1 MTAVWREWR
10 GLIIFLAILIAVR
23 MLIVDW
29 NHVPS
34 RSMVPTIIPGDRI
47 VVDKL
52 AYGLRLPFSNRMPIQ
67 WGNPKHSDVIVFRAP
82 NTNILTVKRVIGL
95 PGDRVSWDG
104 DSLRINEENAV
115 YRTLPAEKGLAF
127 QLPDYSHTRR
137 RQERLLGE
145 QRDIL
150 QYRITP
156 RRGGGAFHDVVV
168 PDDHYL
174 VLGDNRDNS
183 GDFREFGFVPR
194 SNVVGQATHI
204 LFSLDP
210 QRCYWPRSKRAG
222 MRLE

>member
-1 MTAVWREWR
+1 MTAFWREWR
-10 GLIIFLAILIAVR
+10 GLIIFLTMIIAVR
-23 MLIVDW
+23 MIVVDW

-52 AYGLRLPFSNRMPIQ
+52 AYGLRLPFSDSMPIQ
-67 WGNPKHSDVIVFRAP
+67 WGEPNRSDVVVFRAP
-82 NTNILTVKRVIGL
+82 QTNVLTVKRVIGL

-104 DSLRINEENAV
+104 DHLRINDATAA
-115 YRTLPAEKGLAF
+115 YQPLPPEAGPAF
-127 QLPDYSHTRR
+127 QHPKYSHTQR

-150 QYRITP
+150 RYRVKP

-174 VLGDNRDNS
+174 LLGDNRDNS
-183 GDFREFGFVPR
+183 GDFRKFGFVPR
-194 SNVVGQATHI
+194 RNVVGRATHI

-210 QRCYWPRSKRAG
+210 QQFYRPRGERVG
-222 MRLE
+222 MPLQ

>member
-1 MTAVWREWR
+1 MTAFWREWR
-10 GLIIFLAILIAVR
+10 GLIVFLTMIIALR
-23 MLIVDW
+23 MVIVDW

-47 VVDKL
+47 IVDKL
-52 AYGLRLPFSNRMPIQ
+52 AYGFRLPFSNIEVMQ
-67 WGNPKHSDVIVFRAP
+67 WDSPKRSQVIVFRAP

-115 YRTLPAEKGLAF
+115 YRTLPAEKGPAF

-168 PDDHYL
+168 PDNHYL

-183 GDFREFGFVPR
+183 GDFRKFGFVPR
-194 SNVVGQATHI
+194 RNVVGQATHV
-204 LFSLDP
+204 LFSLNA
-210 QRCYWPRSKRAG
+210 QQYYWPRGSRAG
-222 MRLE
+222 IPLH

>member
-1 MTAVWREWR
+1 MTAFWREWR
-10 GLIIFLAILIAVR
+10 GLIVFLTMIIALR
-23 MLIVDW
+23 MVIVDW

-47 VVDKL
+47 IVDKL
-52 AYGLRLPFSNRMPIQ
+52 AYGFRLPFSNIEVMQ
-67 WGNPKHSDVIVFRAP
+67 WDSPKRSQVIVFRAP

-115 YRTLPAEKGLAF
+115 YRALPAEKGLAF

-168 PDDHYL
+168 PDNHYL

-183 GDFREFGFVPR
+183 GDFRKFGFVPR
-194 SNVVGQATHI
+194 RNVVGQATHV
-204 LFSLDP
+204 LFSLNA
-210 QRCYWPRSKRAG
+210 QQYYWPRGSRAG
-222 MRLE
+222 IPLH

>member
-1 MTAVWREWR
+1 MTAFWREWR
-10 GLIIFLAILIAVR
+10 GLIVFLTMIIALR
-23 MLIVDW
+23 MVIVDW

-47 VVDKL
+47 IVDKL
-52 AYGLRLPFSNRMPIQ
+52 AYGFRPPFCNIEVMQ
-67 WGNPKHSDVIVFRAP
+67 WDSPKRSQVIVFRAP

-115 YRTLPAEKGLAF
+115 YRALPAEKGPAF

-156 RRGGGAFHDVVV
+156 QRGGGAFHDVVV
-168 PDDHYL
+168 PDNHYL

-183 GDFREFGFVPR
+183 GDFRKFGFVPR
-194 SNVVGQATHI
+194 RNVVGQATHV
-204 LFSLDP
+204 LFSLNA
-210 QRCYWPRSKRAG
+210 QQYYWPRGSRAG
-222 MRLE
+222 IPLH

>member
-1 MTAVWREWR
+1 MTAFWREWR
-10 GLIIFLAILIAVR
+10 GLIVFLTMIIALR
-23 MLIVDW
+23 MVIVDW

-52 AYGLRLPFSNRMPIQ
+52 AYGFRLPFCNIEVMQ
-67 WGNPKHSDVIVFRAP
+67 WDSPKRSQVIVFRAP

-115 YRTLPAEKGLAF
+115 YRTLPAEKGPAF

-168 PDDHYL
+168 PDNHYL

-183 GDFREFGFVPR
+183 GDFRKFGFVPR
-194 SNVVGQATHI
+194 RNVVGQATHV
-204 LFSLDP
+204 LFSLNA
-210 QRCYWPRSKRAG
+210 QQYYWPRGSRAG
-222 MRLE
+222 IPLH

>member
-1 MTAVWREWR
+1 MTAFWREWR
-10 GLIIFLAILIAVR
+10 GLIVFLTMIIALR
-23 MLIVDW
+23 MVIVDW

-52 AYGLRLPFSNRMPIQ
+52 AYGFRLPFCNIEVMQ
-67 WGNPKHSDVIVFRAP
+67 WDSPKRSQVIVFRAP

-115 YRTLPAEKGLAF
+115 YRALPAEKGLAF

-168 PDDHYL
+168 PDNHYL

-183 GDFREFGFVPR
+183 GDFRKFGFVPR
-194 SNVVGQATHI
+194 RNVVGQATHV
-204 LFSLDP
+204 LFSLNA
-210 QRCYWPRSKRAG
+210 QQYYWPRGSRAG
-222 MRLE
+222 IPLH